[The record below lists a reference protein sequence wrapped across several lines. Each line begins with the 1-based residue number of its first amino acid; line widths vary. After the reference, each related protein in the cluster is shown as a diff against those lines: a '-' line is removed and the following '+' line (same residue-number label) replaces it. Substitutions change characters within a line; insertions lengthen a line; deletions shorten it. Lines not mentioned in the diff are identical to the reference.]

1 MQVVSSQGNSLVK
14 HFVLLVL
21 LIVLPL
27 QTLWAAGA
35 GHCRQRDGTTEH
47 PSRLHEGAFAEAHTH
62 AHDGKAEDAGHATSP
77 TVDCNAFHFV
87 ALEASWAAMNA
98 LPRTGATPFEVLNTF
113 FKSHIPKGPYRP
125 RWRFAV

>member
-1 MQVVSSQGNSLVK
+1 LKILVL
-14 HFVLLVL
+14 VVL

-35 GHCRQRDGTTEH
+35 GHCLDHQGTTEH
-47 PSRLHEGAFAEAHTH
+47 PSGLNEEGAAEAHTH
-62 AHDGKAEDAGHATSP
+62 VHDGNAEGAGHATDS
-77 TVDCNAFHFV
+77 TVDCSAFHFI
-87 ALEASWAAMNA
+87 ALEASSAAMNA
-98 LPRTGATPFEVLNTF
+98 LPRAGTSPFEALNTS

>member
-1 MQVVSSQGNSLVK
+1 MKVAGSHPSGFVK
-14 HFVLLVL
+14 RLALIVL

-35 GHCRQRDGTTEH
+35 GHCVEHGGKSEH
-47 PSRLHEGAFAEAHTH
+47 PPGLHDGPFSATHAH
-62 AHDGKAEDAGHATSP
+62 AHDGQAEEAGHATSSA
-77 TVDCNAFHFV
+77 VDCSAFHFV
-87 ALEASWAAMNA
+87 ALEASWADLNA
-98 LPRTGATPFEVLNTF
+98 LPRAGAMAFEALDRT